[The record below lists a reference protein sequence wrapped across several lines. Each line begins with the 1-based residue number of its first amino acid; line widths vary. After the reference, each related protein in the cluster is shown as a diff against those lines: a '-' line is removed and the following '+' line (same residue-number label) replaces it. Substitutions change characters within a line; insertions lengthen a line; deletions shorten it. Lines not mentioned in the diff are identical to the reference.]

1 MAVQY
6 HEVTVGGQTLR
17 VAHERGAEYI
27 HTVATYVEHK
37 LQARAQATKA
47 PLTMRLAM
55 MTALEIADELF
66 TTRCSIRTPAEQ
78 RCTIARVNWKSKSPL
93 PVGNR
98 AQTRS
103 LLSVYVSAMVS
114 LAPGRSIG

>member
-27 HTVATYVEHK
+27 NTVATYVEHK
-37 LQARAQATKA
+37 LQALAQTTKA

-66 TTRCSIRTPAEQ
+66 IQGAPHRHTQ
-78 RCTIARVNWKSKSPL
+78 
-93 PVGNR
+93 NR
-98 AQTRS
+98 A
-103 LLSVYVSAMVS
+103 
-114 LAPGRSIG
+114 APLQE

>member
-1 MAVQY
+1 MQY

-47 PLTMRLAM
+47 PLTMRLAV

-66 TTRCSIRTPAEQ
+66 IHVAAHGHLQ
-78 RCTIARVNWKSKSPL
+78 NGAAPL
-93 PVGNR
+93 
-98 AQTRS
+98 QE
-103 LLSVYVSAMVS
+103 
-114 LAPGRSIG
+114 